1 MEIKYKLYPYPVL
14 STYSDDYK
22 TGELSALIEP
32 RKEGYDLKVDF
43 TATLT
48 NEALRALIRSEQ
60 AKYVY
65 HMECAQTG
73 FRKVFQTGKSIAS
86 DFLPDKQL
94 SGKLQICP
102 FVVAVK
108 DIRRYS
114 SSDFHEDYHGVSF
127 DIEAGCVLAT
137 GQMATIYVAKD
148 RDELEQVPSIF
159 SIMRNPDESCR
170 HMVVD
175 YSGRKILIKLPLE
188 DYYSYKQLSKMPQL
202 ETLLNALTIVP
213 VLAHVLSELKRI
225 PPLEREENDENLW
238 YRILSKTLADKFDCE
253 IASEEFEEC
262 DTLVLAQKLI
272 NDPASGAFRLLV
284 SGLFGGDDE

>member
-22 TGELSALIEP
+22 TGEFSALIEP

-108 DIRRYS
+108 DIFMRTITVFPLISRLVASWQRGKWRRFMS
-114 SSDFHEDYHGVSF
+114 QKTGTSWNRCRPFSALCAIQMSHA
-127 DIEAGCVLAT
+127 DIWLWIIPAG
-137 GQMATIYVAKD
+137 
-148 RDELEQVPSIF
+148 RF
-159 SIMRNPDESCR
+159 
-170 HMVVD
+170 
-175 YSGRKILIKLPLE
+175 
-188 DYYSYKQLSKMPQL
+188 
-202 ETLLNALTIVP
+202 
-213 VLAHVLSELKRI
+213 
-225 PPLEREENDENLW
+225 
-238 YRILSKTLADKFDCE
+238 
-253 IASEEFEEC
+253 
-262 DTLVLAQKLI
+262 
-272 NDPASGAFRLLV
+272 
-284 SGLFGGDDE
+284 